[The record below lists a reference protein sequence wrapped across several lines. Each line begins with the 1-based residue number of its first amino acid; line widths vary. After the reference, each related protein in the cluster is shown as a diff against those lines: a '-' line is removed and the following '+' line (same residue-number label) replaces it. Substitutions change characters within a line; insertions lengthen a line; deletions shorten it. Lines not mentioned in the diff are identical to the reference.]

1 MRNILLGLFFVL
13 VATAGSAQ
21 AQELKV
27 GYVDPQEILVKMPEY
42 AAVERRLQNFAE
54 RKRDEFTKLQAD
66 FEKRAGDFQQ
76 KASVLSNEARA
87 NEERAIEAMRE
98 RLVNFQTQYQEDLMK
113 EQQTQLTPLF
123 EKIEKGIADVAN
135 EIGLTFVFNPRTSNG
150 DIILLYVSDDAR
162 ENLNITR
169 KVIAKLDL

>member
-1 MRNILLGLFFVL
+1 MKSILVGLFIVL
-13 VATAGSAQ
+13 IAAIGVSEAQ
-21 AQELKV
+21 TLKI

-66 FEKRAGDFQQ
+66 FEKRASDYQQ
-76 KASVLSNEARA
+76 KASVLSNDARA
-87 NEERAIEAMRE
+87 TEERALEDMRE
-98 RLVNFQTQYQEDLMK
+98 KLTNFQTQYQEDLMQ

-135 EIGLTFVFNPRTSNG
+135 EIGLTFVLNPRTSNG
-150 DIILLYVSDDAR
+150 DIILLYVSDEAR
-162 ENLNITR
+162 ETLNITR
-169 KVIAKLDL
+169 RVIEKLEL

>member
-1 MRNILLGLFFVL
+1 MKSILFSLLFVL
-13 VATAGSAQ
+13 VAAVGITEAQ
-21 AQELKV
+21 TLKI

-66 FEKRAGDFQQ
+66 FEKRASDYQQ
-76 KASVLSNEARA
+76 KASVLSNDARA
-87 NEERAIEAMRE
+87 TEERSLEAMRE
-98 RLVNFQTQYQEDLMK
+98 KLMNFQTQYQEDLMK

-135 EIGLTFVFNPRTSNG
+135 EMGLTFVLNPRTSNG
-150 DIILLYVSDDAR
+150 DIILLYVSDEAR
-162 ENLNITR
+162 ETLNITR
-169 KVIAKLDL
+169 RVIERLEL